1 MNRIRSI
8 RAALATL
15 ASTLLALAAA
25 PAAFASPLPRP
36 VPPVPPYGGTSGTQS
51 TVRVIVTGGM
61 PGWQITLIAV
71 GAALVA
77 AAIAVLA
84 DRGWT
89 TRKSHA
95 ATTA

>member
-1 MNRIRSI
+1 
-8 RAALATL
+8 
-15 ASTLLALAAA
+15 
-25 PAAFASPLPRP
+25 
-36 VPPVPPYGGTSGTQS
+36 
-51 TVRVIVTGGM
+51 M

-84 DRGWT
+84 DRSWT